1 MTASVAGLRLAYS
14 LLCALRAQEVAYE
27 VISSFFATVV
37 ADSLV
42 IEGNVSA
49 HIACS
54 RAIGGIG
61 VALAETLRKFVGWL
75 SL

>member
-42 IEGNVSA
+42 IEGNVST
-49 HIACS
+49 H
-54 RAIGGIG
+54 
-61 VALAETLRKFVGWL
+61 
-75 SL
+75 

>member
-14 LLCALRAQEVAYE
+14 LLCTFRTQKVAHEIIGSFYPAVVAY
-27 VISSFFATVV
+27 
-37 ADSLV
+37 SLV
-42 IEGNVSA
+42 VKRNVSA